1 MFVIDSA
8 PFLHQLW
15 NAASG
20 FCFVTF
26 TEHKMPI
33 TAVAFAPSGHAVL
46 SASLDGTVRAFDLV
60 RYRNFRTF
68 TSPSPAQFVSLAV
81 DNSGEVVV
89 AGSLD
94 TFQVRQKTRL

>member
-1 MFVIDSA
+1 MFSTDLA
-8 PFLHQLW
+8 PLLPQLW

-94 TFQVRQKTRL
+94 TFQVRQTVRL